1 MTIKFEMIK
10 GNLMLNNNDNIINH
24 VVLTPA
30 GVLHSFSQVNPTEQQ
45 LALQSMLAPEQT
57 MTAQEWSERYSEV
70 WLDMFIEEGW
80 VELIEKPIIAP
91 HVQLD
96 DFLRYVSGGLSGSR
110 RVTIGSDEGFCLA
123 KMGFTQEEADTLCVA
138 AADFFGFLQRQQ
150 QRGWAVYG
158 QAVSFFSCIDMLMPN
173 TSFVFLWINNKG
185 YWIII
190 EDEPLLNNRA
200 FVELVWG
207 IKATGERF
215 EIRANKAIEEKT
227 ENTEAE

>member
-1 MTIKFEMIK
+1 MSEQIEKYVI
-10 GNLMLNNNDNIINH
+10 
-24 VVLTPA
+24 LTPS
-30 GVLHSFSQVNPTEQQ
+30 GVLHGFSHVNPSEQQ
-45 LALQSMLAPEQT
+45 LALQAMLAPEQT
-57 MTAQEWSERYSEV
+57 MSAFEWGERYSDL

-80 VELIEKPIIAP
+80 VEVVDKPIVAP

-96 DFLRYVSGGLSGSR
+96 SFLRYVSASLSGSR
-110 RVTIGSDEGFCLA
+110 RVAIGSDEGFCLA
-123 KMGFTQEEADTLCVA
+123 KMGFTQAEADTLCVA

-150 QRGWAVYG
+150 QRGWAVHG
-158 QAVSFFSCIDMLMPN
+158 HAVSFFSSIDMLMPN

-185 YWIII
+185 YWLIL

-215 EIRANKAIEEKT
+215 EIRAQKNIENIET
-227 ENTEAE
+227 AEAKDKEQPTN

>member
-1 MTIKFEMIK
+1 MANVNEPTTNYVI
-10 GNLMLNNNDNIINH
+10 
-24 VVLTPA
+24 LTPE
-30 GVLHSFSQVNPTEQQ
+30 GVLHGFSQVEPSEQR
-45 LALQSMLAPEQT
+45 LALQAMLAPEQT
-57 MTAQEWSERYSEV
+57 MTAHEWVERYSEI

-80 VELIEKPIIAP
+80 VEVVDKAIIAP

-96 DFLRYVSGGLSGSR
+96 DFLRYVSASLSGSR
-110 RVTIGSDEGFCLA
+110 RVAIGSDEGFCLA
-123 KMGFTQEEADTLCVA
+123 KMGFTQQEADTLCVA

-150 QRGWAVYG
+150 QRGWAVHG
-158 QAVSFFSCIDMLMPN
+158 HAISFFSTIDMLMPN
-173 TSFVFLWINNKG
+173 TSFIFLWINNQG

-215 EIRANKAIEEKT
+215 NLLAEQVLDKKNPTSKHKQKNKRNSEY
-227 ENTEAE
+227 

>member
-1 MTIKFEMIK
+1 MANVNEPTTNYVI
-10 GNLMLNNNDNIINH
+10 
-24 VVLTPA
+24 LTPE
-30 GVLHSFSQVNPTEQQ
+30 GVLHGFSQVEPSEQQ
-45 LALQSMLAPEQT
+45 LALQAMLAPEQT
-57 MTAQEWSERYSEV
+57 MTAHEWVERYSEI

-80 VELIEKPIIAP
+80 VEVVDKAIIAP

-96 DFLRYVSGGLSGSR
+96 DFLRYVSASLSGSR
-110 RVTIGSDEGFCLA
+110 RVAIGSDEGFCLA
-123 KMGFTQEEADTLCVA
+123 KMGFTQQEADTLCVA

-150 QRGWAVYG
+150 QRGWAVHG
-158 QAVSFFSCIDMLMPN
+158 HAVSFFSTIDMLMPN
-173 TSFVFLWINNKG
+173 TSFIFLWINNQG

-215 EIRANKAIEEKT
+215 NLLAEQVLDKKAQLESDQQAQAEEQKK
-227 ENTEAE
+227 

>member
-1 MTIKFEMIK
+1 MANVNEPTTNYVI
-10 GNLMLNNNDNIINH
+10 
-24 VVLTPA
+24 LTPE
-30 GVLHSFSQVNPTEQQ
+30 GVLHGFSQVEPSEQQ
-45 LALQSMLAPEQT
+45 LALQAMLAPEQT
-57 MTAQEWSERYSEV
+57 MTAHEWVERYSEI

-80 VELIEKPIIAP
+80 VEVVDKAIIAP

-96 DFLRYVSGGLSGSR
+96 DFLRYVSASLSGSR
-110 RVTIGSDEGFCLA
+110 RVAIGSDEGFCLA
-123 KMGFTQEEADTLCVA
+123 KMGFTQQEADTLCVA

-150 QRGWAVYG
+150 QRGWAVHG
-158 QAVSFFSCIDMLMPN
+158 HAISFFSTIDMLMPN
-173 TSFVFLWINNKG
+173 TSFIFLWINNQG

-215 EIRANKAIEEKT
+215 NLLAEQVLDKKAQLESDQQAQAEEQKK
-227 ENTEAE
+227 